1 MFSKKSRYAKGRNGV
16 LIDDKGRSVAYKRNR
31 IIPPTPANRGH
42 IITEGE
48 RLDHISHFYFRDAR
62 RFWRICDAN
71 EAMFPDDLADDI
83 GRKIKI
89 PLAQD

>member
-1 MFSKKSRYAKGRNGV
+1 MFSKQSRYAKVKEAEWVDSKGRN
-16 LIDDKGRSVAYKRNR
+16 ITYKRIR
-31 IIPPTPANRGH
+31 FIPPTRPQRGH

-48 RLDHISHFYFRDAR
+48 RLDHIAYFYYKDAR

-71 EAMFPDDLADDI
+71 AAMFPDDLADDI

-89 PLAQD
+89 PPAQD

>member
-1 MFSKKSRYAKGRNGV
+1 MFSKKSRYAKVRDGELV
-16 LIDDKGRSVAYKRNR
+16 DDKGRKITYKRVR
-31 IIPPTPANRGH
+31 IIPPTPANCGH

-48 RLDHISHFYFRDAR
+48 RLDHIAHFYFRDAR

-71 EAMFPDDLADDI
+71 EAMFPDDLAEDV

-89 PLAQD
+89 PTAQD

>member
-1 MFSKKSRYAKGRNGV
+1 MFSKKSRYANVRDGV
-16 LIDDKGRSVAYKRNR
+16 LIDEKGRTVNYKRTR
-31 IIPPTPANRGH
+31 IIPPAAANRGH

-48 RLDHISHFYFRDAR
+48 RLDHIAHFYFKDAR

-71 EAMFPDDLADDI
+71 EVMYPDDMAADI

-89 PLAQD
+89 PPAQD